1 MKLLINRE
9 IKCNRYSVV
18 IKFKEFGSTTLT
30 PEEEQKIVDDFC
42 PKFKLSDITFEGK
55 YNVSNKKIVEDT
67 NGETVTLTLPN
78 KEIAINDAME
88 FGYTIHKNEIN
99 ASEIQTNLK
108 NEDLVAKAKIQLF
121 IDKVSEKIDTM
132 LKEFGETIDEF
143 EDEEEIQVG

>member
-1 MKLLINRE
+1 MKLLIERE

-18 IKFKEFGSTTLT
+18 IKFKEYGSTTLT
-30 PEEEQKIVDDFC
+30 PEEEQKIIDDFC

-55 YNVSNKKIVEDT
+55 YNVSNKKIIADT

-78 KEIAINDAME
+78 KEIAINENIE
-88 FGYTIHKNEIN
+88 FGYTVHKNEIN
-99 ASEIQTNLK
+99 SNEIQTNLK

-132 LKEFGETIDEF
+132 LKEFGDTIDEF
-143 EDEEEIQVG
+143 EEKEEIQVG